1 MAMGETGST
10 ARDVKVMGLVGVA
23 HSLSHFYQLAL
34 PPLFPFVKAE
44 LGVSYAELGLLA
56 TLFYATSGV
65 AQTPA
70 GFLVDRFGA
79 PRVLFCGLGLLAAA
93 TAAYGLA
100 PGYWTLLPLVMLA
113 GLGNSVFHP
122 ADYSILTA
130 SVSQP
135 RLGRAYGAHTIGG
148 NLGWAAAPVSALAL
162 EAVLGWRGALI
173 VLGVGG
179 LLALALI
186 GQGRNLLRHEP
197 ARRGGGAEALLPLVS
212 PPVLLCFGY
221 FLLLAAALIGVQTFL
236 PPLLDQLHGTPLE
249 IASVAL
255 TAFLLGNSAGI
266 LAGSVLADRT
276 SRHESIVAGG
286 LLPASAMLLL
296 IAHVALPDAGLIA
309 AIALAGGLMGVT
321 TPSRDMLVR
330 GAAPR
335 GATGRVFG
343 FVYSG
348 LDAGSSLAPLMVGL
362 LLDRGRADLVFWGV
376 ALGLSLAVFTA
387 LSLKRASPVPA
398 AAAE

>member
-1 MAMGETGST
+1 MSSADSA

-56 TLFYATSGV
+56 TLFYATSGL
-65 AQTPA
+65 AQTPS

-79 PRVLFCGLGLLAAA
+79 RRVLFAGLGLLAAA

-100 PGYWTLLPLVMLA
+100 PGYWTLVPLVMLA

-162 EAVLGWRGALI
+162 EAAVGWRGALI
-173 VLGVGG
+173 ILGLGG
-179 LLALALI
+179 LAALALI
-186 GQGRNLLRHEP
+186 GQGRELLRYEV
-197 ARRGGGAEALLPLVS
+197 AKRGGAGEALLPLIS
-212 PPVLLCFGY
+212 RPVLLCFGY
-221 FLLLAAALIGVQTFL
+221 FLLLAAALIAVQTFM
-236 PPLLDQLHGTPLE
+236 PPLLDQLHATPLE
-249 IASVAL
+249 LASVAL

-266 LAGSVLADRT
+266 LAGSFLADRT
-276 SRHESIVAGG
+276 SRHEAVVACG
-286 LLPASAMLLL
+286 LLAGAAMLLVV
-296 IAHVALPDAGLIA
+296 AQFALPDPGLIA
-309 AIALAGGLMGVT
+309 AVALAGGMMGMT

-330 GAAPR
+330 SAAPR

-348 LDAGSSLAPLMVGL
+348 LDAGSSLAPLAVGL
-362 LLDRGRADLVFWGV
+362 MLDRGRADLVFWGV
-376 ALGLSLAVFTA
+376 ALGLALAVFTA
-387 LSLKRASPVPA
+387 LSLKRASPAPA
-398 AAAE
+398 AAE

>member
-1 MAMGETGST
+1 MDATVS
-10 ARDVKVMGLVGVA
+10 ARRDVKVMGLVGAA

-34 PPLFPFVKAE
+34 PPLFPFIKDE
-44 LGVSYAELGLLA
+44 FGVGYAELGLLA

-79 PRVLFCGLGLLAAA
+79 RNVLFVGLGLLAAA
-93 TAAYGLA
+93 TAAYGVA
-100 PGYWTLLPLVMLA
+100 PGFWALVPLVMLA

-162 EAVLGWRGALI
+162 EALVGWRGALI
-173 VLGVGG
+173 LLGLGG
-179 LLALALI
+179 LIALAFI
-186 GQGRNLLRHEP
+186 AQGRDLLRYE
-197 ARRGGGAEALLPLVS
+197 AAKRSGATEALLPLIS
-212 PPVLLCFGY
+212 RPVLLCFGY
-221 FLLLAAALIGVQTFL
+221 FLLLAVALIAVQTFL
-236 PPLLDQLHGTPLE
+236 PPLLEQLHGTPLE
-249 IASVAL
+249 LASVAL

-276 SRHESIVAGG
+276 ARHDAVVACG
-286 LLPASAMLLL
+286 LGAGALMLLV
-296 IAHVALPDAGLIA
+296 VAEAPLHDGGLIA
-309 AIALAGGLMGVT
+309 AIALAGVMIGVT

-330 GAAPR
+330 SAAPR

-348 LDAGSSLAPLMVGL
+348 LDAGSSLAPLAVGL
-362 LLDRGRADLVFWGV
+362 MLDHGRADLVFWAV
-376 ALGLSLAVFTA
+376 AVSLALAIFTA
-387 LSLKRASPVPA
+387 LSLKRASPA
-398 AAAE
+398 AAVAAE

>member
-1 MAMGETGST
+1 MHAAGTVG
-10 ARDVKVMGLVGVA
+10 RDVRVMGLVGSA
-23 HSLSHFYQLAL
+23 HSLSHFYQLCL

-44 LGVSYAELGLLA
+44 FGVGYSELGLLA
-56 TLFYATSGV
+56 TLFYATSGL

-70 GFLVDRFGA
+70 GFMVDRFGA
-79 PRVLFCGLGLLAAA
+79 RNVLFAGLGLLAAA

-100 PGYWTLLPLVMLA
+100 PGFWGLVPLVMLA

-162 EAVLGWRGALI
+162 EALVGWRGALI
-173 VLGVGG
+173 LLGLGG
-179 LLALALI
+179 LVALAVI
-186 GQGRNLLRHEP
+186 AQGRELLRYE
-197 ARRGGGAEALLPLVS
+197 AVKRTGAAEALLPLISRPVVLCFVYF
-212 PPVLLCFGY
+212 VLL
-221 FLLLAAALIGVQTFL
+221 AVALIAVQTFL
-236 PPLLDQLHGTPLE
+236 PPLLEQLHGTPLE
-249 IASVAL
+249 LASVAL

-276 SRHESIVAGG
+276 TRHDLIVAVG
-286 LLPASAMLLL
+286 
-296 IAHVALPDAGLIA
+296 
-309 AIALAGGLMGVT
+309 LAGGAIMLLVVAEASLPDMGLVAAITLAGVMVGVT

-348 LDAGSSLAPLMVGL
+348 LDLGSSLAPLAVGL
-362 LLDRGRADLVFWGV
+362 MLDYGRADLAFWAV
-376 ALGLSLAVFTA
+376 AVGLGLAVFTA
-387 LSLKRASPVPA
+387 LSLKRATPVAVAPA
-398 AAAE
+398 E